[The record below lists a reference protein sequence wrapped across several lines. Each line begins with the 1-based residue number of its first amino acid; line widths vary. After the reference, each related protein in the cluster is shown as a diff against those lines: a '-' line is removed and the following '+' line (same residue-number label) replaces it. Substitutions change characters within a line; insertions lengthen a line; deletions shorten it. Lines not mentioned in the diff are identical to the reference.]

1 VGQPRRFLEGL
12 PSLVAAEVL
21 PAGIMTFLGYFEAC
35 EPRHIA
41 IFGGLAMLIWLLL
54 GNITWLFAGAV
65 LGALLHA
72 WWDAYQHTWD
82 ESSLDSR
89 EKKAKRKELG
99 LEIVQRLVNWHF
111 EPRPATAT
119 QALDREGGASRL
131 LDYSEYFP
139 ATATALATTT
149 DVIIKQY
156 VE

>member
-1 VGQPRRFLEGL
+1 
-12 PSLVAAEVL
+12 VAAQVL
-21 PAGIMTFLGYFEAC
+21 PAGIMTFLGYFAAC

-54 GNITWLFAGAV
+54 GNIAWLFTGAV
-65 LGALLHA
+65 FGALLHA

-82 ESSLDSR
+82 ESSPESR
-89 EKKAKRKELG
+89 GQKAKRKELS
-99 LEIVQRLVNWHF
+99 LDIVQRLVNWRS

-119 QALDREGGASRL
+119 RAPPDGEGGASRL
-131 LDYSEYFP
+131 LDYSECYP

-149 DVIIKQY
+149 DVIIQQY